1 MRSPADA
8 ASIFFNNMGTHV
20 KPLEARIPAIE
31 LPPQL
36 QQIVDKTIKELDWIV
51 ADPHDIQK
59 ELAETVHGLVHYSPE
74 HCHIGANLMDLFPNL
89 KIISNFGVG
98 VDHIDVTAATERGIV
113 VGNTP
118 DVLSDCTADMAFALL
133 LASARNVVDGDRI
146 TRSPETKQVLSIPC
160 SSLSTLSRKRDS

>member
-1 MRSPADA
+1 M
-8 ASIFFNNMGTHV
+8 
-20 KPLEARIPAIE
+20 KPLVARIPAIE

-51 ADPHDIQK
+51 ADPHDIPK

-74 HCHIGANLMDLFPNL
+74 HYHIGANLMDSFPNL

-98 VDHIDVTAATERGIV
+98 VDHIDATAATERGIV

-133 LASARNVVDGDRI
+133 LASARNVVEGDRI

-160 SSLSTLSRKRDS
+160 SSLSTLSRLRDS